1 MNISGVVNNDLDF
14 KYGSGTE
21 AKFGCGVSLK
31 GQFWYLGGSS
41 NKRQVTTNLIHFI
54 ASGLY

>member
-1 MNISGVVNNDLDF
+1 MNNDLDF

-21 AKFGCGVSLK
+21 AKDGCGVSIK

-41 NKRQVTTNLIHFI
+41 NKRQVNETTKRLF
-54 ASGLY
+54 